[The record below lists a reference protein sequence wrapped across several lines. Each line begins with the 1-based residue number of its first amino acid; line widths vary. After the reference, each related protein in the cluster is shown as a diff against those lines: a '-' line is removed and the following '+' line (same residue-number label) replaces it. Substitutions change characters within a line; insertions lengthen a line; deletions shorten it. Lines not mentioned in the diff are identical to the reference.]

1 MPYSTINST
10 STANTAL
17 TKNVTINTLNK
28 LKANGEKF
36 VVISLYDAHMAAM
49 AQRCGVEVVLVGD
62 SLGMVIQGHDTT
74 VPVTVDDVIYHTRA
88 VARGLSRPFLVA
100 DLPFGIK
107 TCKTR

>member
-36 VVISLYDAHMAAM
+36 VVISLYDARSEEHTSEL
-49 AQRCGVEVVLVGD
+49 Q
-62 SLGMVIQGHDTT
+62 SL
-74 VPVTVDDVIYHTRA
+74 RW
-88 VARGLSRPFLVA
+88 
-100 DLPFGIK
+100 
-107 TCKTR
+107 